1 MKKISL
7 EKFKKVLEKKYF
19 FHFHTTYTDGTSN
32 IKEYFDFA
40 FRHNIYTIIFTEH
53 VRKRMSY
60 NFNEFL
66 EEVKKTET
74 LYPDI
79 KTIVGVETKIMPGG
93 ALDISAE
100 ILDKIQLICFA
111 CHSFPVEAELYYE
124 SFKKLF
130 FENKWEDY
138 IRIWVHPGRFLKKNN
153 LFKECK
159 KNFIDLLQL
168 AKKRDIFIEN
178 NLKEQLP
185 PFNIISFFDNQ
196 NRIVGFDVHSIE
208 EIKNMKGNITINLN

>member
-7 EKFKKVLEKKYF
+7 EEFNNILKEDYF
-19 FHFHTTYTDGTSN
+19 FHFHTIYTDGTSN

-40 FRHNIYTIIFTEH
+40 FRHNVYTIIFTEH

-66 EEVKKTET
+66 QEIKKTET

-93 ALDISAE
+93 VLDIPTE

-111 CHSFPVEAELYYE
+111 CHSFVDNIFLYQK
-124 SFKKLF
+124 SFEKLF
-130 FENKWEDY
+130 CEKKWENY
-138 IRIWVHPGRFLKKNN
+138 IRVWVHPGRFLKRRNLLKTHITVLKNLLN
-153 LFKECK
+153 LAEKEG
-159 KNFIDLLQL
+159 IL
-168 AKKRDIFIEN
+168 IEY

-185 PFNIISFFDNQ
+185 PHNIISFYDRQKIIIGYDTHNVNEILKLTK
-196 NRIVGFDVHSIE
+196 NRII
-208 EIKNMKGNITINLN
+208 